1 MCDNS
6 SVKRPLIVTRL
17 DNSNT
22 VVISVAVVI
31 LTPFKK
37 AKHQIVLKW
46 WKKLTKEVDKGIA
59 LGKGPK
65 ECIRIIILKIDTY
78 PLLVLFNKSEMFY
91 DKIIV
96 DKMIKPDYQ
105 IEMYLSEVN
114 EVLTMWS
121 WERFAR
127 VFTKE
132 DIKRT
137 FKP

>member
-1 MCDNS
+1 M
-6 SVKRPLIVTRL
+6 
-17 DNSNT
+17 
-22 VVISVAVVI
+22 
-31 LTPFKK
+31 
-37 AKHQIVLKW
+37 
-46 WKKLTKEVDKGIA
+46 
-59 LGKGPK
+59 K